1 LAKIFIK
8 HFTNFFSLGFFL
20 KLLIAHMHFEVQLR
34 QREKHIAKKDLEIV
48 VVNTSKSFVEDL
60 DVKHITI
67 KKV

>member
-1 LAKIFIK
+1 LAKVFIK
-8 HFTNFFSLGFFL
+8 HFTNFSLGFFL
-20 KLLIAHMHFEVQLR
+20 KLLIAHMHFEVQLL

-48 VVNTSKSFVEDL
+48 VVNASKSFVEDV

>member
-1 LAKIFIK
+1 
-8 HFTNFFSLGFFL
+8 
-20 KLLIAHMHFEVQLR
+20 MHFEVQLL

-48 VVNTSKSFVEDL
+48 VVNASKSFVEDV